1 MVEKTTTP
9 ESDNQSLAEI
19 NGSVEVPTT
28 GGFLRKLMAWS
39 GPGALVAVGYM
50 DPGNWITSIVGGLVT
65 LDHD

>member
-9 ESDNQSLAEI
+9 ESDNQSLTEI

-50 DPGNWITSIVGGLVT
+50 DPGNWITSIVGGAQ
-65 LDHD
+65 